1 MIQLHPDALFF
12 KTSNGEIIPCSAEQV
27 TVEFIGDAKSLL
39 DPQLVQ
45 HAAHA
50 VLHYFKVE
58 QGKNQVS
65 VGEFAQA
72 LATVLRGF
80 GLEVSDSDTAE
91 PPTPTPAP
99 APATGGRP
107 VVEADLRQLA
117 FDSGKGFELLFF
129 SRLREELRCQLRRS
143 PRFIRFKGLRGCVKQ
158 LAGARRWNGR
168 CQQLNDQIVGY
179 LRDCLNTET
188 RPDPCSMVVC

>member
-12 KTSNGEIIPCSAEQV
+12 KTSNGEVIPCSAEMV
-27 TVEFIGDAKSLL
+27 TVEFIGDAKSVL
-39 DPQLVQ
+39 DPQMVQ
-45 HAAHA
+45 NAAHA

-80 GLEVSDSDTAE
+80 GIEVNNGDTAAQ
-91 PPTPTPAP
+91 P
-99 APATGGRP
+99 GQSLGSDLRP
-107 VVEADLRQLA
+107 IVEADLRQLA

-129 SRLREELRCQLRRS
+129 NRLRAELRCQLSQS
-143 PRFIRFKGLRGCVKQ
+143 PQVIRFKGLRGCVKQ

-179 LRDCLNTET
+179 LRDCLNTEH
-188 RPDPCSMVVC
+188 RPAPCAMVVC

>member
-39 DPQLVQ
+39 DPQLVH

-58 QGKNQVS
+58 QGKSQVS

-72 LATVLRGF
+72 LATVLRGL
-80 GLEVSDSDTAE
+80 GIDVREGDTALNAT
-91 PPTPTPAP
+91 PPPAP
-99 APATGGRP
+99 GLHPIA
-107 VVEADLRQLA
+107 EADLRQLA

-129 SRLREELRCQLRRS
+129 NRLRAELRCQLSQS
-143 PRFIRFKGLRGCVKQ
+143 PQVIRFKGLRGCVKQ

-179 LRDCLNTET
+179 LRDCLNTEDH
-188 RPDPCSMVVC
+188 PDSCSMLVC

>member
-12 KTSNGEIIPCSAEQV
+12 KTSSGEIIPCSAEQV
-27 TVEFIGDAKSLL
+27 TVEFIGDAKNML
-39 DPQLVQ
+39 DPQLVH

-72 LATVLRGF
+72 LATVLRGL
-80 GLEVSDSDTAE
+80 GIEVREGDASGSSAHPSPSDPRPTA
-91 PPTPTPAP
+91 
-99 APATGGRP
+99 
-107 VVEADLRQLA
+107 EADLRQLA

-129 SRLREELRCQLRRS
+129 NRLRAELRCQLSQS
-143 PRFIRFKGLRGCVKQ
+143 PRVIRFKGLRGCVKQ
-158 LAGARRWNGR
+158 LAGARRWNIR
-168 CQQLNDQIVGY
+168 CQQLNDQIVSY
-179 LRDCLNTET
+179 LRDCLNTESHPQT
-188 RPDPCSMVVC
+188 CSMLVC

>member
-12 KTSNGEIIPCSAEQV
+12 KTSSGEIIPCSAEQV

-39 DPQLVQ
+39 DPQLV
-45 HAAHA
+45 HNAAHA

-58 QGKNQVS
+58 QGKSQVS

-80 GLEVSDSDTAE
+80 GIEVSEGDTAAQ
-91 PPTPTPAP
+91 PPETTDPH
-99 APATGGRP
+99 P
-107 VVEADLRQLA
+107 VAEADLRQLA
-117 FDSGKGFELLFF
+117 SDSGKGFELLFF
-129 SRLREELRCQLRRS
+129 CRLRAELRCQLSQS
-143 PRFIRFKGLRGCVKQ
+143 PRVIRFKGLRGCVKQ

-179 LRDCLNTET
+179 LRDCLNTEP
-188 RPDPCSMVVC
+188 RPGSCSMVVC

>member
-1 MIQLHPDALFF
+1 MIQLRPDALFF
-12 KTSNGEIIPCSAEQV
+12 KTSSGEVIPCSAEQV
-27 TVEFIGDAKSLL
+27 TVEFIGDAKNLL
-39 DPQLVQ
+39 DPQVVQ

-50 VLHYFKVE
+50 VLHYFKIE

-80 GLEVSDSDTAE
+80 GLEVKGDEQCPDADCSPGTL
-91 PPTPTPAP
+91 
-99 APATGGRP
+99 RP
-107 VVEADLRQLA
+107 VAEADLRQLA

-129 SRLREELRCQLRRS
+129 SRLRDELRCQLRRS

-179 LRDCLNTET
+179 LRDCLTTEH
-188 RPDPCSMVVC
+188 RPASCSMVVC

>member
-1 MIQLHPDALFF
+1 MIQLRPDALFF
-12 KTSNGEIIPCSAEQV
+12 KTSSGEVIPCSAEQV
-27 TVEFIGDAKSLL
+27 TVEFIGDAKNLL
-39 DPQLVQ
+39 DPQMVQ

-50 VLHYFKVE
+50 VLHYFKIE

-80 GLEVSDSDTAE
+80 GLEVKGDEESSEMDS
-91 PPTPTPAP
+91 AP
-99 APATGGRP
+99 STLRP
-107 VVEADLRQLA
+107 IAEADLRQLA

-129 SRLREELRCQLRRS
+129 SRLRAELRCQLRRS
-143 PRFIRFKGLRGCVKQ
+143 PRLIRFKGLRGCVKQ

-168 CQQLNDQIVGY
+168 CQQLNDQIVAY
-179 LRDCLNTET
+179 LRDCLNTEH
-188 RPDPCSMVVC
+188 RPGFCSMVVC

>member
-1 MIQLHPDALFF
+1 MIQLRPDALFF
-12 KTSNGEIIPCSAEQV
+12 KTSSGEIIPCSAEDV

-39 DPQLVQ
+39 DPQLVRD
-45 HAAHA
+45 AAHA

-58 QGKNQVS
+58 QGKIQVS

-80 GLEVSDSDTAE
+80 GIDVREGEAAAKSL
-91 PPTPTPAP
+91 PAP
-99 APATGGRP
+99 APKPHA
-107 VVEADLRQLA
+107 VAEADLSQLA

-129 SRLREELRCQLRRS
+129 SRLRAELRCQLGHS
-143 PRFIRFKGLRGCVKQ
+143 PQVIRFKGLRGCVKQ
-158 LAGARRWNGR
+158 LAGARRWSGR

-179 LRDCLNTET
+179 LRDCLNTEH
-188 RPDPCSMVVC
+188 PPEPCSMLVC

>member
-12 KTSNGEIIPCSAEQV
+12 KTSSGEIIPCSAEQV

-80 GLEVSDSDTAE
+80 GLEVRDSDTDD
-91 PPTPTPAP
+91 PPAQT
-99 APATGGRP
+99 PATGLRP
-107 VVEADLRQLA
+107 VAEADLRQLA

-129 SRLREELRCQLRRS
+129 SRLRNELRCQLRRS
-143 PRFIRFKGLRGCVKQ
+143 PRMIRFKGLRGCVKQ

-188 RPDPCSMVVC
+188 RPDFCSMVVC

>member
-12 KTSNGEIIPCSAEQV
+12 KTSSGEIIPCSAEQV

-80 GLEVSDSDTAE
+80 GLEVRDSDADD
-91 PPTPTPAP
+91 PPAQ
-99 APATGGRP
+99 APATGLRP
-107 VVEADLRQLA
+107 VAEADLRQLA

-129 SRLREELRCQLRRS
+129 SRLRHELRSQLRRS
-143 PRFIRFKGLRGCVKQ
+143 PRMIRFKGLRGCVKQ

-179 LRDCLNTET
+179 LRDCLNTEN
-188 RPDPCSMVVC
+188 RPDFCSMVVC

>member
-12 KTSNGEIIPCSAEQV
+12 KTSSGEIIPCSAEQV
-27 TVEFIGDAKSLL
+27 TVEFIGDAKGLL

-50 VLHYFKVE
+50 VLHYFKIE

-80 GLEVSDSDTAE
+80 GLEVKGEDQVDE
-91 PPTPTPAP
+91 PHDPTAP
-99 APATGGRP
+99 ALRP
-107 VVEADLRQLA
+107 IAEADLRQLA

-129 SRLREELRCQLRRS
+129 SRLRDELRCQLRRS

-179 LRDCLNTET
+179 LRDCLKTEP
-188 RPDPCSMVVC
+188 RPRSCSMVVC

>member
-12 KTSNGEIIPCSAEQV
+12 KTSSGEIIPCSAEQV

-80 GLEVSDSDTAE
+80 GLEVRDSDVDD
-91 PPTPTPAP
+91 PPAQAP
-99 APATGGRP
+99 AAGLRP
-107 VVEADLRQLA
+107 VAEADLRQLA
-117 FDSGKGFELLFF
+117 SDSGKGFELLFF
-129 SRLREELRCQLRRS
+129 SQLRHELRSQLRRS
-143 PRFIRFKGLRGCVKQ
+143 PRMIRFKGLRGCVKQ

-179 LRDCLNTET
+179 LRDCLNTEH
-188 RPDPCSMVVC
+188 RPDFCSMVVC

>member
-12 KTSNGEIIPCSAEQV
+12 KTSSGEIIPCSAEQV
-27 TVEFIGDAKSLL
+27 TVEFIGDAKSML
-39 DPQLVQ
+39 DPQLVH

-72 LATVLRGF
+72 LATVLRGL
-80 GLEVSDSDTAE
+80 GIDVRESDAGGNAVQPSVSD
-91 PPTPTPAP
+91 PRPTT
-99 APATGGRP
+99 
-107 VVEADLRQLA
+107 EADLRQLA

-129 SRLREELRCQLRRS
+129 NRLRAELRCQLSHS
-143 PRFIRFKGLRGCVKQ
+143 PRVIRFKGLRGCVKQ
-158 LAGARRWNGR
+158 LAGARRWNIR

-179 LRDCLNTET
+179 LRDCLNTENH
-188 RPDPCSMVVC
+188 PDSCSMLVC

>member
-12 KTSNGEIIPCSAEQV
+12 KTSNGEVIPCSAEMV
-27 TVEFIGDAKSLL
+27 TVEFIGDAKSVL
-39 DPQLVQ
+39 DPQMVQ
-45 HAAHA
+45 NAAHA

-80 GLEVSDSDTAE
+80 GIEVNNGDTAPQPGQSLE
-91 PPTPTPAP
+91 SHL
-99 APATGGRP
+99 RP

-129 SRLREELRCQLRRS
+129 NRLRAELRCQLSQS
-143 PRFIRFKGLRGCVKQ
+143 PQVIRFKGLRGCVKQ

-179 LRDCLNTET
+179 LRDCLNTEH
-188 RPDPCSMVVC
+188 RPDPCAMVVC

>member
-27 TVEFIGDAKSLL
+27 TVEFIGETKDLL
-39 DPQLVQ
+39 DPQLVH

-72 LATVLRGF
+72 LATVLRGL
-80 GLEVSDSDTAE
+80 GIEVREGDQGNEEIPDT
-91 PPTPTPAP
+91 TS
-99 APATGGRP
+99 ATESRR

-117 FDSGKGFELLFF
+117 TDSGKGFELLFF
-129 SRLREELRCQLRRS
+129 NRLRSELRLQLRQS
-143 PRFIRFKGLRGCVKQ
+143 PSVIRFKGLRGCVKQ

-168 CQQLNDQIVGY
+168 CQQLHDQIVRY
-179 LRDCLNTET
+179 LRDCLDIET
-188 RPDPCSMVVC
+188 HPDSCSLLVL

>member
-12 KTSNGEIIPCSAEQV
+12 KTSSGEIIPCSAEQV
-27 TVEFIGDAKSLL
+27 TVEFIGDAKSML
-39 DPQLVQ
+39 DPQLVH

-72 LATVLRGF
+72 LATVLRGL
-80 GLEVSDSDTAE
+80 GIDVRDGDAGDNAVHPSVSD
-91 PPTPTPAP
+91 PRPTT
-99 APATGGRP
+99 
-107 VVEADLRQLA
+107 EADLRQLA

-129 SRLREELRCQLRRS
+129 NRLRAELRCQLSHS
-143 PRFIRFKGLRGCVKQ
+143 PRVIRFKGLRGCVKQ
-158 LAGARRWNGR
+158 LAGARRWNIR

-179 LRDCLNTET
+179 LRDCLNTENH
-188 RPDPCSMVVC
+188 PDSCSMLVC

>member
-12 KTSNGEIIPCSAEQV
+12 KTSSGEIIPCSAEQV
-27 TVEFIGDAKSLL
+27 TVEFIGDAKSML
-39 DPQLVQ
+39 DPQLVH

-72 LATVLRGF
+72 LATVLRGL
-80 GLEVSDSDTAE
+80 GIEVREGD
-91 PPTPTPAP
+91 
-99 APATGGRP
+99 ATGSSQQPSPSDPRP
-107 VVEADLRQLA
+107 TAEADLRQLA

-129 SRLREELRCQLRRS
+129 NRLRAELRCQLSQS
-143 PRFIRFKGLRGCVKQ
+143 PRVIRFKGLRGCVKQ
-158 LAGARRWNGR
+158 LAGARRWNIR
-168 CQQLNDQIVGY
+168 CQQLNDQIVCY
-179 LRDCLNTET
+179 LRDCLDTENLS
-188 RPDPCSMVVC
+188 DSCSMLVC

>member
-12 KTSNGEIIPCSAEQV
+12 KTSNGEVIPCSAELV
-27 TVEFIGDAKSLL
+27 TVEFIGDAKSVL
-39 DPQLVQ
+39 DPQMVQ
-45 HAAHA
+45 NAAHA

-80 GLEVSDSDTAE
+80 GIEVSNSDA
-91 PPTPTPAP
+91 AP
-99 APATGGRP
+99 QSGQALGPDLRP
-107 VVEADLRQLA
+107 VAEADLRQLA

-129 SRLREELRCQLRRS
+129 NRLRAELRCQLSQS
-143 PRFIRFKGLRGCVKQ
+143 PQVIRFKGLRGCVKQ

-179 LRDCLNTET
+179 LRDCLNTEH